1 MSGAESRSEAPTPR
15 RRAEARRRGQ
25 VPKSGEVAAAVGVLA
40 AFFLLQWGASH
51 MLERLQA
58 NMRQTYQHLPA
69 EDLTAAEVGRLA
81 GDAVVTVAQ
90 VVGPLAVGIL
100 VCGAAASLVQT
111 GFLFSAH
118 VLKPDWQRLNPWQ
131 GLKRM
136 FSLRAWFDL
145 AKTSVKVIVCAL
157 ALYQVFVDRQTEMLM
172 LGGLRPAVALGVV
185 ADIALDMGLR
195 VGGLL
200 VVAAVLDYAYQRFQY
215 ERNIRMS
222 RQEVKEEMRNTE
234 GDPQLKGRIRSL
246 QRAWSQRR
254 MMAAV
259 PKADLLVT
267 NPTHLAIAL
276 RYDPRTMGAP
286 RVVAK
291 GERLMAERI
300 INLAKEHGVPIVR
313 NVPLAHALYRATDVG
328 KEIPASLYRA
338 VAEVLAFVYRLRA
351 GSRAVAAG

>member
-1 MSGAESRSEAPTPR
+1 MSGADSRSEAPTPR

-25 VPKSGEVAAAVGVLA
+25 VPKSGEVAAAVGVLTG
-40 AFFLLQWGASH
+40 FFLLQWGASH

-58 NMRQTYQHLPA
+58 SMRQRLQHLPA
-69 EDLTAAEVGRLA
+69 EDLTAGEVVRLA
-81 GDAVVTVAQ
+81 GDAVATLAE
-90 VVGPLAVGIL
+90 VVGPLAVGVL
-100 VCGAAASLVQT
+100 VLGVAASLVQT
-111 GFLFSAH
+111 GFLFTAH

-136 FSLRAWFDL
+136 FSLRTWFDL
-145 AKTSVKVIVCAL
+145 AKTSVKVIVCGL
-157 ALYQVFVDRQTEMLM
+157 ALYQVFIDRQTEMLM
-172 LGGLRPAVALGVV
+172 LGGLRPALALGVV

-215 ERNIRMS
+215 ERSIRMS
-222 RQEVKEEMRNTE
+222 RQELKEEMRNSE
-234 GDPQLKGRIRSL
+234 GDPQLKGRMRSL

-259 PKADLLVT
+259 PKADVLVT

-300 INLAKEHGVPIVR
+300 INLAKAHGVPIVR

-328 KEIPASLYRA
+328 QEIPASLYRA

-351 GSRAVAAG
+351 GRRNLAAG